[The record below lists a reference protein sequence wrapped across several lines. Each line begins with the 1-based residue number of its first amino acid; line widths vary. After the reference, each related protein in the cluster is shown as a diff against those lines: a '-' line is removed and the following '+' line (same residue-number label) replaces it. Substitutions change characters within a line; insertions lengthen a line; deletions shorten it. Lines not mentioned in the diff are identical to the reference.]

1 MKLQSYGLHKDK
13 SSKWNNYVNKE
24 TKGKICVCDT
34 ATPRWTSTPKMVK
47 LLSRQGKSTMGD
59 NSVKKGARGLI
70 FVPDTPPPQG
80 VHAYKIWWS

>member
-34 ATPRWTSTPKMVK
+34 
-47 LLSRQGKSTMGD
+47 L
-59 NSVKKGARGLI
+59 
-70 FVPDTPPPQG
+70 PPQG
-80 VHAYKIWWS
+80 EHLLQKWWSYCPDKENQLWVITL